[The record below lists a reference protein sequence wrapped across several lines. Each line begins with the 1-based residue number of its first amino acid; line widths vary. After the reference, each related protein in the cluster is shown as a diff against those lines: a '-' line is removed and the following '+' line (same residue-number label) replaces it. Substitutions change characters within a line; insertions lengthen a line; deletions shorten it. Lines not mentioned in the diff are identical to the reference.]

1 MAMPAPIPRPAP
13 VMTATCSSRRKSLI
27 CIPQPPCRD
36 RPLLTATNETDFA
49 AALLPDV
56 TGRHGGLRRTRELRT
71 LVQPY
76 AAHRFQVRPLALGD
90 ERQPALDHPADRWH
104 VERGAMRRLV
114 APRLEHPDRV
124 EVVAVL
130 ADHVQLAAV
139 RALQFP
145 GCGQK

>member
-13 VMTATCSSRRKSLI
+13 VMMATCLSRRKSLI

-56 TGRHGGLRRTRELRT
+56 TGRHGRLRRTREFRT
-71 LVQPY
+71 LVQPD
-76 AAHRFQVRPLALGD
+76 AAHRFELRPVTLGD
-90 ERQPALDHPADRWH
+90 ERQPALDHPADRGQ

-114 APRLEHPDRV
+114 APCLEDPDSV

-130 ADHVQLAAV
+130 TDHIQLAAV
-139 RALQFP
+139 RALQLP
-145 GCGQK
+145 GCGHE